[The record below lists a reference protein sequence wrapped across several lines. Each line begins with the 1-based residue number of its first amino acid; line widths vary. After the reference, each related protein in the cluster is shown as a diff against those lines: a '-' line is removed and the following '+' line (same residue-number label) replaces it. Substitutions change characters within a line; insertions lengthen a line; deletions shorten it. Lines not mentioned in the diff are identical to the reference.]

1 MSDGSE
7 SSPVR
12 KGSDESLVR
21 TLFPFFIA
29 IDRSMRVTAHGPR
42 WRTALPEL
50 QPGNAFAAH
59 FVVERPTDLVDFD
72 AISSHDGAI
81 FLLSIATRPL
91 FKLRGQ
97 FVRVGGDD
105 GGDRLLFVGG
115 PWFTNISDLAALGLT
130 MQDFPPHDARGDF
143 LILLQTQDST
153 NRDLRE
159 LTARLRSE
167 MAKQRQLEE
176 ELRQIQKM
184 ELVGRFAGG
193 IAHNFNNILM
203 AIHGYTALAMS
214 RTPAGEQVRNSLEQI
229 RLATDHAASLTRALL
244 AMSRQ
249 HPLRIES
256 LDLRRE
262 VSELE
267 RLAKPLLGERVEL
280 LCEVHP
286 DAGRA
291 QADSAALK
299 QILMN
304 LVLNARDAMPKGGHV
319 RIEARPPTAA
329 PSESLRSGDFVEFR
343 VSDDGVGMDEATKAR
358 IFEPFFTTKEVG
370 KGVGLGL
377 SSVYGLVEQLGGKI
391 TVESAP
397 GVGTTF
403 QVFLPRI
410 IGVAETTQPTPVVAH
425 GGRGERVLLVEDES
439 MVRQLLERVLSQ
451 AGYQVSSSLTSEAAL
466 KFATVGRPFDLVV
479 TDVVMPGLTGPEL
492 AAKIEQ
498 SCGLTPTIFMS
509 GYSED
514 PALRQGRLAAHQRF
528 MPKPFAPP
536 DLLVVLRELLNQ
548 FPRRDSAIV

>member
-1 MSDGSE
+1 MSDGGTGRV
-7 SSPVR
+7 PGAR
-12 KGSDESLVR
+12 DESLIR

-29 IDRSMRVTAHGPR
+29 IDRSLRVTAVGPR
-42 WRTALPEL
+42 WQTALPEL
-50 QPGNAFAAH
+50 EIGASFSDH
-59 FVVERPTDLVDFD
+59 VVIDRPTDVTEFD
-72 AISSHDGAI
+72 AISAHDGAI
-81 FLLSIATRPL
+81 FMLSLAKRPL

-97 FVRVGGDD
+97 FVRVHGDD
-105 GGDRLLFVGG
+105 GADRLLFVGG
-115 PWFTNISDLAALGLT
+115 PWFTNISDLSALGLT

-143 LILLQTQDST
+143 LILLQTQEST

-159 LTARLRSE
+159 LTARLRSQ

-203 AIHGYTALAMS
+203 AIHGYTALALS
-214 RTPAGEQVRNSLEQI
+214 RAPAGEQVRNSLEQI
-229 RLATDHAASLTRALL
+229 RLATDHAAALTRALL

-280 LCEVHP
+280 VCEVHP

-319 RIEARPPTAA
+319 RIEARPPTTA
-329 PSESLRSGDFVEFR
+329 PSESLRHGDFVEFL
-343 VSDDGVGMDEATKAR
+343 VSDDGIGMDEATKAR

-377 SSVYGLVEQLGGKI
+377 SSVYGLVEQLGGRAWSSSSRWRRYGPAATRTSI
-391 TVESAP
+391 YVYVSCRSHTRPTASQASSSRRRRTRTPSCSRPSSAC
-397 GVGTTF
+397 
-403 QVFLPRI
+403 PR
-410 IGVAETTQPTPVVAH
+410 TRLSSRWSP
-425 GGRGERVLLVEDES
+425 RWRSRSRRS
-439 MVRQLLERVLSQ
+439 MRPPCAVRACRQL
-451 AGYQVSSSLTSEAAL
+451 AATWSIEES
-466 KFATVGRPFDLVV
+466 FHARRGCTAR
-479 TDVVMPGLTGPEL
+479 
-492 AAKIEQ
+492 AA
-498 SCGLTPTIFMS
+498 
-509 GYSED
+509 
-514 PALRQGRLAAHQRF
+514 QRW
-528 MPKPFAPP
+528 P
-536 DLLVVLRELLNQ
+536 
-548 FPRRDSAIV
+548 